1 MLNSLGYLVRR
12 GAAKVLRSLVP
23 PTPPVHEP
31 DVLPYADWIAKRLQ
45 DRLEEYID
53 VPEPGLFS
61 LMTPVFDPPS
71 GFFRRLG
78 KSIFAQDHRDWQWV
92 IVDNGCKNHDV
103 LYLMEKFAKDPRVT
117 LVRAGEPR
125 GIIGGMRLALEH
137 ASGRYVCPVDHDDQL
152 YPDALRVLAASLSA
166 HDWPKLAYTDEDKL
180 FPDGTPGL
188 PSFKPDWDPLLFLNA
203 FYIAHLGVM
212 DRTRAL
218 ELGIY
223 TDPLAEGTPDGDAF
237 CRFVAAGHVPLH
249 IPEIVYSWRMHM
261 QSTALRG
268 VEAKPYVTRNQK
280 HVLGRYLHQRGLDE
294 TVSIRTNPLPGLAGS
309 WRVQGQVEPIPVVV
323 IPGGE
328 AKMRRQLR
336 QRLNLSNHIH
346 SVHWMSSTRSAI
358 QELFHSIYGQR
369 WVMLLS
375 PDCLPLTTDFVSEC
389 QAVQQAVP
397 EAVLVGG
404 ILQNTQD
411 KVVSAGLAWGMDGLM
426 GSPLAGF
433 NPHDYTI
440 GMGSLCFQRCVSSV
454 DARFCMIQVDFLKQV
469 LDRFGSDLADP
480 LLPAWF
486 AALAREQG
494 KRVLFTPYLKGHLN
508 ETSVPRHIDDEA
520 RYRFLCEF
528 GHELTSD
535 PYYARFLGLTTE
547 HAWQAVKPGV
557 RRETLQRSL
566 STLADTV
573 PCLDTLLGSK
583 EKYLGWLSSAQE
595 KSISERFEKHEKRS
609 RKVA

>member
-1 MLNSLGYLVRR
+1 MLNSLGYLFRR
-12 GAAKVLRSLVP
+12 GAAKVLRNLVP

-31 DVLPYADWIAKRLQ
+31 DVLPYAAWIAKRLQ
-45 DRLEEYID
+45 DRVEEYVD

-78 KSIFAQDHRDWQWV
+78 KSIFAQDHGDWQWV
-92 IVDNGCKNHDV
+92 IVDNGCKNRDV
-103 LYLMEKFAKDPRVT
+103 LYLMEKFARDPRVT

-137 ASGRYVCPVDHDDQL
+137 ARNHYVCPVDHDDQL
-152 YPDALRVLAASLSA
+152 YPDALRVLAASLAA
-166 HDWPKLAYTDEDKL
+166 HDWPTLAYTDEDKL

-212 DRTRAL
+212 DRATAL
-218 ELGIY
+218 ELGVY
-223 TDPLAEGTPDGDAF
+223 TDSHAEGTPDGDAF

-280 HVLGRYLHQRGLDE
+280 HVLGRYLHECGLDE
-294 TVSIRTNPLPGLAGS
+294 TISIRTNPLPGLAGS
-309 WRVQGQVEPIPVVV
+309 WRVQGQPEPIPVVV
-323 IPGGE
+323 MPGGE
-328 AKMRRQLR
+328 SQGRRLLR
-336 QRLNLSNHIH
+336 QRLSISSNIH
-346 SVHWMSSTRSAI
+346 SVHWMRSSPSAI
-358 QELFHSIYGQR
+358 QELFHSIYGHR
-369 WVMLLS
+369 WVMLVS
-375 PDCLPLTTDFVSEC
+375 SDCLPLTTDFVSEC

-397 EAVLVGG
+397 DAVLVGG
-404 ILQNTQD
+404 ILQNEQG

-433 NPHDYTI
+433 HAHDYTV

-454 DARFCMIQVDFLKQV
+454 DARFCMVQVDYLKQV
-469 LDRFGSDLADP
+469 LERSGCDLGDP

-486 AALAREQG
+486 AAIAGEQG
-494 KRVLFTPYLKGHLN
+494 KRVLFTPLLKGQLN
-508 ETSVPRHIDDEA
+508 ETSLPRDIDDET

-528 GHELTSD
+528 GHELISD
-535 PYYARFLGLTTE
+535 TYYARFLGLTAE
-547 HAWQAVKPGV
+547 HAWQAVKPGI
-557 RRETLQRSL
+557 RRDTLQRSL
-566 STLADTV
+566 SVLADTV
-573 PCLDTLLGSK
+573 PGLETLLGSK
-583 EKYLGWLSSAQE
+583 EKYQDWVGQT
-595 KSISERFEKHEKRS
+595 KSWGITSQNERNEEQLRE
-609 RKVA
+609 VG

>member
-1 MLNSLGYLVRR
+1 MLSTLAYLVRR
-12 GAAKVLRSLVP
+12 GTAKILRNLAPAS
-23 PTPPVHEP
+23 PPVHEP
-31 DVLPYADWIAKRLQ
+31 DVLPYAAWITTRLQ
-45 DRLEEYID
+45 DRLVEYAD

-78 KSIFAQDHRDWQWV
+78 KSIFAQDHQDWQWV
-92 IVDNGCKNHDV
+92 IVDNGCKNRDV
-103 LYLMEKFAKDPRVT
+103 LYLMEKFAQDARVT
-117 LVRAGEPR
+117 LVKPGEAR

-137 ASGRYVCPVDHDDQL
+137 AHNRYVCPVDHDDLL
-152 YPDALRVLAASLSA
+152 YPDALRVVAASLSA
-166 HDWPKLAYTDEDKL
+166 HEWPALAYTDEDKL

-212 DRTRAL
+212 DRMTAL
-218 ELGIY
+218 HLGVY
-223 TDPLAEGTPDGDAF
+223 TDQEAEGTPDGDAF

-280 HVLGRYLHQRGLDE
+280 HVLGRYLHECGLDE
-294 TVSIRTNPLPGLAGS
+294 SVNLRTNPLPGLAGS
-309 WRVQGQVEPIPVVV
+309 WRVQGQPEPIPVVV
-323 IPGGE
+323 LPGGDTQR
-328 AKMRRQLR
+328 RRQLR
-336 QRLNLSNHIH
+336 QRLTISHHLST
-346 SVHWMSSTRSAI
+346 VYWMDSSPQAL
-358 QELFHSIYGQR
+358 QELLHSIYGQR
-369 WVMLLS
+369 WVILLS

-404 ILQNTQD
+404 ILQNAEG
-411 KVVSAGLAWGMDGLM
+411 KVVSAGLAWGMNGLM

-433 NPHDYTI
+433 NPHDYTV

-454 DARFCMIQVDFLKQV
+454 DGRFCMIQVDFLKRV
-469 LDRFGSDLADP
+469 VERSGCDVTDP

-486 AALAREQG
+486 GAVAREQN
-494 KRVLFTPYLKGHLN
+494 KRVLFTPFLKGQLN
-508 ETSVPRHIDDEA
+508 ETSSPRHMDDKA

-535 PYYARFLGLTTE
+535 PYYARFLGLTAE
-547 HAWQAVKPGV
+547 YAWQAVKPGV
-557 RRETLQRSL
+557 RRDTLQRSL
-566 STLADTV
+566 SALADTV
-573 PCLDTLLGSK
+573 PELETFLGPK
-583 EKYLGWLSSAQE
+583 EKYQGWIGQPKGRDVREHNAWNEEPL
-595 KSISERFEKHEKRS
+595 RD
-609 RKVA
+609 VA

>member
-1 MLNSLGYLVRR
+1 MLNSLGYLARR
-12 GAAKVLRSLVP
+12 GVAKVLRNLLP
-23 PTPPVHEP
+23 PPIPAREP
-31 DVLPYADWIAKRLQ
+31 DVLPYPAWIAKRLQ
-45 DRLEEYID
+45 DRLEEYVD

-71 GFFRRLG
+71 GYLRRLG

-92 IVDNGCKNHDV
+92 IVDNGCKNRDV
-103 LYLMEKFAKDPRVT
+103 HYLMGEFAKDLRVT

-137 ASGRYVCPVDHDDQL
+137 AHNRYVCPVDHDDQL

-166 HDWPKLAYTDEDKL
+166 HNWPALAYTDEDKL
-180 FPDGTPGL
+180 FPDGTPGQ

-212 DRTRAL
+212 DRATAL
-218 ELGIY
+218 DLGVY

-237 CRFVAAGHVPLH
+237 CRYVAAGHVPLH

-280 HVLGRYLHQRGLDE
+280 HVLNRYLHQRGLDE
-294 TVSIRTNPLPGLAGS
+294 MVTIRTNPLPGLAGS
-309 WRVQGQVEPIPVVV
+309 WRVQGEPESIPVVV
-323 IPGGE
+323 MPGGE
-328 AKMRRQLR
+328 PQARRQLR
-336 QRLNLSNHIH
+336 QRLSVSHNIH
-346 SVHWMSSTRSAI
+346 SVHWMRSLPHAW
-358 QELFHSIYGQR
+358 QEVLHSIYGQR
-369 WVMLLS
+369 WVILLS

-389 QAVQQAVP
+389 QAVQQAVT

-404 ILQNTQD
+404 ILQNAQG

-426 GSPLAGF
+426 GSPLAGL
-433 NPHDYTI
+433 NTHDYTV

-454 DARFCMIQVDFLKQV
+454 DARFCMVRVDFLKQV
-469 LDRFGSDLADP
+469 LERSGCDLGDP

-486 AALAREQG
+486 AAVAKEQG
-494 KRVLFTPYLKGHLN
+494 KRVLFTPNLTGQLN
-508 ETSVPRHIDDEA
+508 ESSAPRHINDET
-520 RYRFLCEF
+520 RFRFLCEF
-528 GHELTSD
+528 GHELPSD
-535 PYYARFLGLTTE
+535 PYYSRFLGLTAG

-557 RRETLQRSL
+557 RRDTLQRSL
-566 STLADTV
+566 SALADTM
-573 PCLDTLLGSK
+573 PGLDSFLGPSGKYQSWLNHSVINGINQSK
-583 EKYLGWLSSAQE
+583 VIVEK
-595 KSISERFEKHEKRS
+595 KERQ
-609 RKVA
+609 VA